1 LRQPRGA
8 NANTSQNAGS
18 IFGVCAGRRAGGAS
32 GSFLRWLRPVDAC
45 NQPSATLC
53 SESIKRFELE
63 IALVPIEQ
71 NQVQYDINRNAQ
83 FRPHTD
89 SGAGAGQ
96 SNQYCRI
103 GNVLRGI
110 GCGKR
115 PGIFRQGDRVQWVD
129 GASLDNALRENAS
142 VWCVHAQGPL

>member
-1 LRQPRGA
+1 MPG
-8 NANTSQNAGS
+8 
-18 IFGVCAGRRAGGAS
+18 
-32 GSFLRWLRPVDAC
+32 DAC
-45 NQPSATLC
+45 NQPKATLC

-63 IALVPIEQ
+63 IALVPIE

-96 SNQYCRI
+96 SNHLIVGLERAA
-103 GNVLRGI
+103 GNWLW
-110 GCGKR
+110 KAR

-142 VWCVHAQGPL
+142 VWCVHQGPL